1 MPIIEEVD
9 ESTPANGQ
17 SSEGLRNGSSQ
28 SAPAGGSGVSSGGGT
43 ALSRVIVSK

>member
-17 SSEGLRNGSSQ
+17 SSQGSGNGSSQ
-28 SAPAGGSGVSSGGGT
+28 SATAGGSSGGGT
-43 ALSRVIVSK
+43 AVSRIIVSK